1 MLLKTRGIVF
11 RAIKYSETSLIV
23 DIYTEARGLRK
34 YIVSGVRKAKSSVS
48 AGLFQVM
55 SLVEIVAYERE
66 GKDLNRLKEIR
77 PAYIFTGIPFDL
89 RKGAVGLFMAEVA
102 RKTIRESEENPSL
115 FDFFFRS
122 FQHLDQTDQPVVNLH
137 LHFMLELSTFL
148 GFTPGGDHTEETP
161 YFDLQ
166 EGVFVGETGS
176 HPYFLEESL
185 AVYLYQLL
193 ESSMES
199 SHGVKI
205 GREERRKLLL
215 NLLDYYRLHLEG
227 FPEINAHLILQEV
240 F

>member
-34 YIVSGVRKAKSSVS
+34 YIISGVRKARSSVS

-77 PAYIFTGIPFDL
+77 PAYIFTTIPFDL
-89 RKGAVGLFMAEVA
+89 RKGAVGLFMAEIA
-102 RKTIRESEENPSL
+102 RKTIREAEENQPL
-115 FDFFFRS
+115 FEFFFTS
-122 FQHLDQTDQPVVNLH
+122 FQYLDQTTHPVGNLH
-137 LHFMLELSTFL
+137 LHFMLELTTFL
-148 GFTPGGDHTEETP
+148 GFTPGGDFSPETA

-166 EGVFVGETGS
+166 EGTFVTETGS
-176 HPYFLEESL
+176 HPHFLDVSL
-185 AVYLYQLL
+185 ANILYQLL
-193 ESSMES
+193 ESNLANCHE
-199 SHGVKI
+199 VKI
-205 GREERRKLLL
+205 GREERRKLLQS
-215 NLLDYYRLHLEG
+215 LLDYYRLHMES

>member
-34 YIVSGVRKAKSSVS
+34 YIISGVRKAKSSVS

-55 SLVEIVAYERE
+55 SLVDIVAYERE

-77 PAYIFTGIPFDL
+77 PAYIFRSIPFDL
-89 RKGAVGLFMAEVA
+89 HKGAVGLFMAEVA
-102 RKTIRESEENPSL
+102 RKTIREAEENQPL
-115 FDFFFRS
+115 FDFFFRT
-122 FQHLDQTDQPVVNLH
+122 FQHLDRTEQPVANLH

-148 GFTPGGDHTEETP
+148 GFVPGEDHSETMP

-166 EGVFVGETGS
+166 EGVFVPQTGS
-176 HPYFLEESL
+176 HPHFLEETL
-185 AVYLYQLL
+185 AASLYQLL
-193 ESSMES
+193 QSSMENC
-199 SHGVKI
+199 HNVKI
-205 GREERRKLLL
+205 GREERRRLLQG
-215 NLLDYYRLHLEG
+215 LLDYYRLHLEN